1 MTLVRRPSPIGE
13 VVTLRDAMERLF
25 DDRFFRPLWTW
36 DTPREGIP
44 ALDLFTTP
52 EAVIA
57 KVALPGVKPEDIDVE
72 IAGDVVTVHGSF
84 QEEKDTTETGY
95 INKELSRGEVTRS
108 FALST
113 PVRLEAVTAKFQDGL
128 LTLTLPKTDEVK
140 PRHVKVEIS
149 S

>member
-1 MTLVRRPSPIGE
+1 MTLMRRPSPMAD

-25 DDRFFRPLWTW
+25 DDRFFRPLWPW
-36 DTPREGIP
+36 DGEREGIP

-72 IAGDVVTVHGSF
+72 IAGDTVTVRGSF
-84 QEEKDTTETGY
+84 QEETETTETGY
-95 INKELSRGEVTRS
+95 INKELGRGEVTRS
-108 FALST
+108 FVLST
-113 PVRLEAVTAKFQDGL
+113 PVRREAATATFQDGL

-140 PRHVKVEIS
+140 PRHVKVEITR
-149 S
+149 

>member
-1 MTLVRRPSPIGE
+1 MTLMRRPSPAAE

-25 DDRFFRPLWTW
+25 DDRFFRPLWPW
-36 DTPREGIP
+36 DGEREGIP
-44 ALDLFTTP
+44 ALDLFTTA

-57 KVALPGVKPEDIDVE
+57 RIALPGVKPEDIDVE
-72 IAGDVVTVHGSF
+72 IAGDIVTVRGSF
-84 QEEKDTTETGY
+84 QEEMEATETGY

-113 PVRLEAVTAKFQDGL
+113 PVRLEAATAKFQDGL